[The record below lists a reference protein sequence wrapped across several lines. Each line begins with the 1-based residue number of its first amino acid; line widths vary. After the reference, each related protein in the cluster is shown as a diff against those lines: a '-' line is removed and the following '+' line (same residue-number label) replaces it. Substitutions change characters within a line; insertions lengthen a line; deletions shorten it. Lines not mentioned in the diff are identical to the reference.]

1 MKKKLIFHFY
11 IPDDWDTHPI
21 VKLHFKLLR
30 RYVNFFD
37 EVKFV
42 LAIDNT
48 EDIDTILKIEN
59 GLIDFGFHNVEFMI
73 IKNNPLF
80 RESITFHDDFVLG
93 IKHYDGVLYFGHS
106 KGIFDISGYGND
118 YSPISHWVC
127 IMYYQAFSD
136 SYFYEISSNSPYL
149 IIGSNKCIINTNGRQ
164 FSFYAKYG
172 YCYGGTFFGINCPK
186 LVEWSKKN
194 DVNIETPLSG
204 MYCSEQYPGY
214 VIPIEL
220 AYGRSVIYPAL
231 NNIYLD
237 DKIAI
242 KLNFTKTEQEEYLRF
257 YDSIEKET
265 DIPFLRI

>member
-1 MKKKLIFHFY
+1 M
-11 IPDDWDTHPI
+11 
-21 VKLHFKLLR
+21 
-30 RYVNFFD
+30 
-37 EVKFV
+37 
-42 LAIDNT
+42 
-48 EDIDTILKIEN
+48 
-59 GLIDFGFHNVEFMI
+59 
-73 IKNNPLF
+73 
-80 RESITFHDDFVLG
+80 
-93 IKHYDGVLYFGHS
+93 
-106 KGIFDISGYGND
+106 
-118 YSPISHWVC
+118 
-127 IMYYQAFSD
+127 
-136 SYFYEISSNSPYL
+136 
-149 IIGSNKCIINTNGRQ
+149 NGRQ